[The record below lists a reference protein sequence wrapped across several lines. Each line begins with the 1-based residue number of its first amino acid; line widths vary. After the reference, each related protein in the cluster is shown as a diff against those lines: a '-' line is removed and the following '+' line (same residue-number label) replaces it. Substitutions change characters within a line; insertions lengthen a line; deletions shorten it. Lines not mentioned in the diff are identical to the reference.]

1 MSRQHFD
8 ESCAKCVA
16 LRAAHESATRKYV
29 DLIKEQEHLA
39 EMNPELAW
47 PLDSLIEIAA
57 QRRDAARSALEIH
70 CVLDHRKRASRRMSA
85 SSGETGGE

>member
-1 MSRQHFD
+1 
-8 ESCAKCVA
+8 
-16 LRAAHESATRKYV
+16 
-29 DLIKEQEHLA
+29 
-39 EMNPELAW
+39 MNPELAW

-85 SSGETGGE
+85 SSGEAGGE

>member
-1 MSRQHFD
+1 M
-8 ESCAKCVA
+8 A

-39 EMNPELAW
+39 SMSPELAW

-70 CVLDHRKRASRRMSA
+70 CVLDHRKHAARRMSA
-85 SSGETGGE
+85 ASGDEPGE